1 MAFRFR
7 FQSVLNYRRHQAEKA
22 EMELARAQQLLAEA
36 EESLETLRAN
46 QTTAL
51 RNLAHCLHQGLDGT
65 RLHLWRL
72 YLTDLETRIDQRIQN
87 VEALR
92 RAVVGLR
99 EKLLEATRKKKV
111 LEKLW
116 SHDGE
121 AWRYSEDR
129 REEKEL
135 GEIAVQGGARRS
147 R

>member
-36 EESLETLRAN
+36 EESLEILKAN
-46 QTTAL
+46 QKTAL
-51 RNLAHCLHQGLDGT
+51 QNLARCLHQGLDGT

-72 YLTDLETRIDQRIQN
+72 YLTDLETRIDQQIQK
-87 VEALR
+87 VEALT
-92 RAVVGLR
+92 RAVTAFR

-116 SHDGE
+116 SHEQE
-121 AWRYSEDR
+121 AWRHSEDR

-135 GEIAVQGGARRS
+135 GEIAVQSVARRS